1 MKSSVKILIL
11 KAKVFLNLH
20 IFNTV
25 LLTNIVSI
33 KINALINYQ
42 FVNGAVAR
50 RVRKI
55 TDDI

>member
-42 FVNGAVAR
+42 FVNGTVAR